1 MRFIDPK
8 PSNAPFRPRTP
19 AEMADDEILHRI
31 EMYSR
36 DEAAGRLGL
45 LGQKM
50 LPIFRAEAARRGL

>member
-1 MRFIDPK
+1 
-8 PSNAPFRPRTP
+8 
-19 AEMADDEILHRI
+19 MADDEILHRI